1 MSRSAAAPI
10 PWCWEWSP
18 LNRPI
23 RNLLAAGAFLL
34 AVPAATTASAQ
45 YTNEPFFDWTIVV
58 SQGYGLEMAAIRINV
73 LEAIEGPV
81 DPDLIEV
88 VEQMAKGDWERFG
101 GTLAAR
107 DPALAREL
115 HDYLEAFEEVLEDG
129 EPADHLFEP
138 TRALLAQAYDI
149 VIDPAVR
156 ESAAYKGAIIAQ
168 LLLAEGGVAE
178 GYEEAAEEIFAYS
191 MGWGALQRVKE
202 LWADIEGPLTADQ
215 KDEANQLF
223 GILDA
228 LYPQAAP
235 PDEWVGQNPEEA
247 EAPSQLLMGL
257 VEVAADASLYAGRD
271 LGRLAAHLAD
281 TITPS
286 CALIEAGEDALAR
299 EAFYPAADHFF
310 GETTG
315 LGDLV
320 NLFDPELFE
329 RAEGIIPLFAILEDD
344 DDDEDESSASGDD
357 DDDDEF
363 EYGVE
368 ACEALVQTFR
378 DVQAMLGG

>member
-1 MSRSAAAPI
+1 MSKA
-10 PWCWEWSP
+10 
-18 LNRPI
+18 I
-23 RNLLAAGAFLL
+23 RNLLAAGAFAL

-45 YTNEPFFDWTIVV
+45 YTNDPFFDWTIVM
-58 SQGYGLEMAAIRINV
+58 SQGYGLEMAMIRVNV
-73 LEAIEGPV
+73 LDAIEGPV

-107 DPALAREL
+107 DAALAGEL
-115 HDYLEAFEEVLEDG
+115 YEFLAAFEEVLEDG
-129 EPADHLFEP
+129 EAADYLFEP
-138 TRALLAQAYDI
+138 TRALLARAYDI

-156 ESAAYKGAIIAQ
+156 ESPAYKGAIIAQ

-178 GYEEAAEEIFAYS
+178 GYEEAEEEIFAYS
-191 MGWGALQRVKE
+191 MGWGTLQRVKE
-202 LWADIEGPLTADQ
+202 LWADIQGPLADDQ
-215 KDEANQLF
+215 KAQANQLF
-223 GILDA
+223 GILDV

-235 PDEWVGQNPEEA
+235 PEEWVGQNPEEA
-247 EAPSQLLMGL
+247 EGPSQLLMGL
-257 VEVAADASLYAGRD
+257 VEVAADANLYAGRD

-281 TITPS
+281 TVAPS
-286 CALIEAGEDALAR
+286 CAMIAAGDDALAK

-315 LGDLV
+315 LADLV

-329 RAEGIIPLFAILEDD
+329 RAEAIIPLFALLEEEDEDD
-344 DDDEDESSASGDD
+344 DDSAAPAGDD
-357 DDDDEF
+357 DDEEF
-363 EYGVE
+363 EYGAE

-378 DVQAMLGG
+378 DAQTLLGG

>member
-1 MSRSAAAPI
+1 M
-10 PWCWEWSP
+10 
-18 LNRPI
+18 NKPI
-23 RNLLAAGAFLL
+23 RNLLAATAFVF

-45 YTNEPFFDWTIVV
+45 YTNDPFFDWTIVM
-58 SQGYGLEMAAIRINV
+58 SQGYGLEMAMIRINV
-73 LEAIEGPV
+73 LDAIEGPV

-107 DPALAREL
+107 DPALAEEL
-115 HDYLEAFEEVLEDG
+115 YGYLAAFEEVLEEG
-129 EPADHLFEP
+129 EPADELFEP

-156 ESAAYKGAIIAQ
+156 ESPAYKGAIIAQ

-178 GYEEAAEEIFAYS
+178 GYEEAEEEIFAYS
-191 MGWGALQRVKE
+191 MGWGTLQRVKE

-215 KDEANQLF
+215 KDEANQLV

-235 PDEWVGQNPEEA
+235 PEEWVGQNPEEA

-257 VEVAADASLYAGRD
+257 VETAADANLYAGRD
-271 LGRLAAHLAD
+271 LGRLAGHLAD
-281 TITPS
+281 TVASS
-286 CALIEAGEDALAR
+286 CPLIAAGDDAVAK

-315 LGDLV
+315 LADLV

-329 RAEGIIPLFAILEDD
+329 RAEGIIPLFALLEEEEEEDDASAAAPAAAGD
-344 DDDEDESSASGDD
+344 DDDE
-357 DDDDEF
+357 EF

-378 DVQAMLGG
+378 DAQALLGG

>member
-1 MSRSAAAPI
+1 MSKT
-10 PWCWEWSP
+10 
-18 LNRPI
+18 I
-23 RNLLAAGAFLL
+23 RNLLAASAFAL

-45 YTNEPFFDWTIVV
+45 YTNEPFFDWTIVM
-58 SQGYGLEMAAIRINV
+58 SQGYGLEMALVRINV

-115 HDYLEAFEEVLEDG
+115 HEYLEAFEEVLEDG
-129 EPADHLFEP
+129 DAADHLYEP

-156 ESAAYKGAIIAQ
+156 ESPAYKGALIAQ

-178 GYEEAAEEIFAYS
+178 GYEEAEEEIFAYS

-202 LWADIEGPLTADQ
+202 LWADIQGPLTDGQ

-235 PDEWVGQNPEEA
+235 PEEWVGQNPEEA

-281 TITPS
+281 TVAPS
-286 CALIEAGEDALAR
+286 CAMIAAGDDALAK

-315 LGDLV
+315 LADLV
-320 NLFDPELFE
+320 NLFDEELFE
-329 RAEGIIPLFAILEDD
+329 RAEAIIPLFALLEEDD
-344 DDDEDESSASGDD
+344 DDDDESSASDD
-357 DDDDEF
+357 DDDDDDEEF

-378 DVQAMLGG
+378 DAQALLGG

>member
-1 MSRSAAAPI
+1 MNKPV
-10 PWCWEWSP
+10 
-18 LNRPI
+18 
-23 RNLLAAGAFLL
+23 RNLLAATAFVF

-45 YTNEPFFDWTIVV
+45 YTNDPFFDWTVV
-58 SQGYGLEMAAIRINV
+58 MSQGYGIEMAMIRIDV
-73 LEAIEGPV
+73 LDAIEGPV

-107 DPALAREL
+107 DPELAGEL
-115 HDYLEAFEEVLEDG
+115 YEYLAAFEEVLEDG
-129 EPADHLFEP
+129 EPADDLFEP

-149 VIDPAVR
+149 VIDPAIR

-178 GYEEAAEEIFAYS
+178 GYEEAEEEIFAYS
-191 MGWGALQRVKE
+191 MGWGTLQRVKE
-202 LWADIEGPLTADQ
+202 LWAEIEGPLTDGQ
-215 KDEANQLF
+215 KQEAGQLV

-235 PDEWVGQNPEEA
+235 PEEWVGQNPEEA
-247 EAPSQLLMGL
+247 EAPAQLLMGI
-257 VEVAADASLYAGRD
+257 VETAADANLYAGRD
-271 LGRLAAHLAD
+271 LGRLARHLAD
-281 TITPS
+281 TVAPS
-286 CALIEAGEDALAR
+286 CALIEAGDDALAR

-315 LGDLV
+315 LADLV
-320 NLFDPELFE
+320 NLFDPEIFE
-329 RAEGIIPLFAILEDD
+329 RAEGLIPLFALLEEEEEDDDDASAAPAAAGDD
-344 DDDEDESSASGDD
+344 DDDEEY
-357 DDDDEF
+357 

-378 DVQAMLGG
+378 DAQAMLGG